1 MVWTI
6 LSELW
11 VNFWM
16 RNEEKEIE
24 KMSEEDY
31 EVCEHGTPDN
41 IKCEE
46 CMGEQAYWE
55 SAEEGYEY

>member
-1 MVWTI
+1 MPTK
-6 LSELW
+6 
-11 VNFWM
+11 FDFHM
-16 RNEEKEIE
+16 RIE
-24 KMSEEDY
+24 KLSEEDY

-41 IKCEE
+41 IKCME